1 MGSKAEVTTIFRICS
16 LVVNHPPICQTFLQL
31 LVDRLYTQPRDD
43 FLVKAIANIIDQQP
57 NAAGFLWKPIL

>member
-1 MGSKAEVTTIFRICS
+1 MGSKAEVTTIFRICL

-31 LVDRLYTQPRDD
+31 LVDRLNVEPRDD
-43 FLVKAIANIIDQQP
+43 FLLKAIANVIDLQP